1 MIGKLKGVVD
11 EIADDY
17 VLIDVNGVCY
27 VVHCSE
33 RTASNAGKVGDNV
46 TMFIETYVREDQL
59 KLFGFASAFE
69 RDWFLLLQ
77 SVQGIGAKIALAIL
91 SKLAPTQLSNAIA
104 LQDKAL
110 LAKTPG
116 VGPKAAERLVLE
128 LKNKLPKS
136 LSDDGDATLF
146 KDMGGA
152 QTLAPI
158 AEAISALTNLG
169 YNRDQAANAVSAA
182 IKEVGQDVDT
192 TKLIRLGLRNLSA
205 GR

>member
-1 MIGKLKGVVD
+1 MIGKLKGIVD
-11 EIADDY
+11 EVSEDY

-27 VVHCSE
+27 VVHCSS
-33 RTASNAGKVGDNV
+33 RTAENIGDVGQKA
-46 TMFIETYVREDQL
+46 TLFIETYVREDQL

-77 SVQGIGAKIALAIL
+77 SVQGIGAKLALAVL
-91 SKLAPTQLSNAIA
+91 SKFTPGQLSNAIA

-110 LAKTPG
+110 LAKAPG

-128 LKNKLPKS
+128 LKNKLPKN
-136 LSDDGDATLF
+136 LGDQADVTLF
-146 KDMGGA
+146 KDLGGEQA
-152 QTLAPI
+152 LAPV

-169 YNRDQAANAVSAA
+169 YSRDQAANAVSAV

-192 TKLIRLGLRNLSA
+192 PKLIRLGLRNLSSV
-205 GR
+205 R